1 MPANEEVNYMNKI
14 AKALAN
20 LTRKIAV
27 SANGAA
33 STMGTYQPKEP
44 KMLKS
49 KDCLGRIC
57 G

>member
-1 MPANEEVNYMNKI
+1 MRKINIAIDGPAGAGKSTI

-44 KMLKS
+44 KMLKNE
-49 KDCLGRIC
+49 K
-57 G
+57 